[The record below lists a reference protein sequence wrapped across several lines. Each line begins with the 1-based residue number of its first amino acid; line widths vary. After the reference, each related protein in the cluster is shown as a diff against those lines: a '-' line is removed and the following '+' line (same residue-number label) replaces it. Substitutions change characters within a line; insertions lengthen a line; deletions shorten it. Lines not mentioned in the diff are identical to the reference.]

1 MRDTEALP
9 PRQGRE
15 RAAVSGCM
23 VSCDHLISCHS
34 PGEADTLASVRASAQ
49 RWIWAGVGR
58 ERLDRAL
65 CLAEP
70 QMPTQAAPWAALR
83 TGTSLASALP
93 SGDKIPGVGRGEDTH
108 LMGMEPAHASR
119 TGLLLRRGS
128 DPSLNRAGMATD
140 QRGRFASRPGPTLSS
155 DSSLTKV
162 IADSAL

>member
-15 RAAVSGCM
+15 WAAVADAWFPVTTS
-23 VSCDHLISCHS
+23 SRATAQAKQTLWPHS
-34 PGEADTLASVRASAQ
+34 VHASAQ

-83 TGTSLASALP
+83 TGTSLASPLP

-108 LMGMEPAHASR
+108 TVGMEPAHASR
-119 TGLLLRRGS
+119 TGLLLHRGS
-128 DPSLNRAGMATD
+128 DPSLNRAGMAPD
-140 QRGRFASRPGPTLSS
+140 QRGCFASHPGRLCLQSQ
-155 DSSLTKV
+155 SLPK
-162 IADSAL
+162 